1 MQKSIL
7 DKKEREK
14 ERERER
20 AKEAGEIGSDW
31 VHALRAKDYFIDCPI
46 RSEGQAIYR
55 IKNWHNK
62 YELLNKDISVNL
74 EKCLF
79 VGVPLGDGSS
89 WSTHHYH

>member
-14 ERERER
+14 ERER

-55 IKNWHNK
+55 IETDIINMNCWIRIF
-62 YELLNKDISVNL
+62 LLI
-74 EKCLF
+74 
-79 VGVPLGDGSS
+79 
-89 WSTHHYH
+89 